1 LHHSQKIVLQD
12 EQQVTISLEVF
23 ITQELV
29 MKILSY
35 GSEVKVIAPTQLAEK
50 IKVDIMKMQD
60 LYK

>member
-1 LHHSQKIVLQD
+1 
-12 EQQVTISLEVF
+12 
-23 ITQELV
+23 